1 MNRMLMKGGQ
11 NWEEIIFFFEPV
23 IIILNKLK
31 AMDGSL
37 RNTSAKDTGIN
48 LGYIENKSK
57 KYTPLNLSVH
67 LQHLHHPVF
76 EHIVDR
82 IRKQQNTQQ
91 KPLHGFQT
99 CVPEPPAVF
108 LAGLQTSS
116 TNLRD

>member
-1 MNRMLMKGGQ
+1 MGRNDL
-11 NWEEIIFFFEPV
+11 FFEQV

-57 KYTPLNLSVH
+57 KYTPLNFSVH